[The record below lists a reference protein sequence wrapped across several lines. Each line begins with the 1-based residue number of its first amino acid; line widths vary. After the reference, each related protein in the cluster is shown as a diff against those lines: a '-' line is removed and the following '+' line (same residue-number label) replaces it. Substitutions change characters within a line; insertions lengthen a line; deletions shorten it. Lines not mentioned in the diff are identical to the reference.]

1 MTTRLCRKSKE
12 ITQGATSLLCRETH
26 LILNGELIFIKLVK
40 SVNSLKK
47 IFGKILQSQLQVQF
61 HRNSFLDFPYS
72 PFG

>member
-47 IFGKILQSQLQVQF
+47 IFGKIPTQSQVQF
-61 HRNSFLDFPYS
+61 HRKSFF
-72 PFG
+72 